1 MNKVSS
7 SIQLEFK
14 FQHIISY
21 SKDPTIQL
29 FQINNLETQDK
40 IDCLVHPELNFS
52 MWYLFYQVIG
62 NIIQI
67 E

>member
-1 MNKVSS
+1 MNKVTS
-7 SIQLEFK
+7 SIKLEFK
-14 FQHIISY
+14 FKHIISY

-52 MWYLFYQVIG
+52 M
-62 NIIQI
+62 
-67 E
+67 